1 MKYSNQVNAAQ
12 LYTSPPYI
20 RYFNLM
26 IRISILFF
34 FLLFSTVKLFAQ
46 NQPTQNT
53 PPPLPVREISG
64 IVKDSTDLG
73 VIGATVSLTSIKDT
87 LKTSTNS
94 DGIFVFKNVKSAT
107 YTILVQSI
115 GYRPSAPMRYKQNDA
130 IPRIVMDPILLKEQK
145 NTLNEVVIS
154 GTPSITYKTDTVE
167 YKASDYIVRANSTVD
182 ELLKKMEG
190 MEVGND
196 GSLVHQGQNVTKA
209 KLNGKEYQGGDIAT
223 AIKNLPAEIVD
234 KIQIV
239 DDYGDQA
246 ARTGIKDGDPEKVL
260 NITTRTDKSVG
271 NMANIFVG
279 AGNNDRYEAGI
290 FGTRINGNQTI
301 GVNGRFSNTVN
312 GVASSGDNSNNS
324 GGGGGGGGGRGG
336 QGGQN
341 TQNSGGSGS
350 GGTTTSGRGSFSI
363 RDKIGKKIE
372 LNLNYDYTSSN
383 VKSLNDS
390 YSVSPTRQRIQVI
403 ENGVPIMKDTT
414 YYTFANSLSNGENLN
429 KSHNFRA
436 EIEINLDSNNFL
448 RAVPTLR
455 YSSANN
461 TRFSDI
467 KQTGFYHQN
476 RKGTNIS
483 KNTRPQLGASVFY
496 QHIFKKPRR
505 NLSLQVDANSNNLDQ
520 EQEQDTKIIYFLNE
534 AETETRDSAVNR
546 IVARKNLQSNYRG
559 SFTFA
564 EPLTANTQLELNAQV
579 NYNGYDNTATTQNII
594 NGNPSGIIDSLSNIY
609 DYSFTQGRIALNY
622 RYGLSNMSKVRFSLG
637 ITAIPSLLSGTKV
650 SLGTTTNRSS
660 FNMVPIA
667 RFEYLWSRQHKM
679 SINYYGNAIEPTFD
693 QIQPVR
699 DVTNPQN
706 PIVGNPN
713 LVASF
718 QHTVRAGYDNYIANS
733 KLNYSLNV
741 NGSLT
746 DNSVIRNNVQIIDQ
760 ILTNQATSKKDT
772 IYITETRFL
781 NTSGAYKVNGNY
793 SISKQLNDR
802 RYNLS
807 LSGSASYDHRISM
820 SASQKNINTVMTF
833 IERFGPRINPND
845 WFEINPNVSY
855 NYTKSTNTLPGFR
868 DTKTNTLALNL
879 DGRMYF
885 LNSWLF
891 GYSASKN
898 YVSGID
904 ANVTSNPFVV
914 NAYIE
919 KEFFNRRGR
928 VTFQAFDILNQNN
941 FVSRDNSEDG
951 GYTDT
956 KSNALSRYFMLRL
969 SMRLQKWTGA
979 QGRGGRQIMRRGDGS
994 FM

>member
-1 MKYSNQVNAAQ
+1 MKYYNQVNAVP
-12 LYTSPPYI
+12 LHPNVPYI
-20 RYFNLM
+20 RYSILM
-26 IRISILFF
+26 LRASILFF
-34 FLLFSTVKLFAQ
+34 LLLFSSLKIFAQ
-46 NQPTQNT
+46 NSNAQNP

-73 VIGATVSLTSIKDT
+73 VIGATVSLTSDKDT

-107 YTILVQSI
+107 YILLVQSI
-115 GYRPSAPMRYKQNDA
+115 GYNSSKPARYKQNDA
-130 IPRIVMDPILLKEQK
+130 IPRIVMDPIVLKEQK

-196 GSLVHQGQNVTKA
+196 GTLVHQGQNVTKA

-234 KIQIV
+234 RIQIV

-271 NMANIFVG
+271 NMANIYAG

-301 GVNGRFSNTVN
+301 GVNARFNNTVN
-312 GVASSGDNSNNS
+312 GVAGGDNSNSGNS
-324 GGGGGGGGGRGG
+324 GGGGRGG
-336 QGGQN
+336 QGNQN
-341 TQNSGGSGS
+341 NNQGSSTGGS
-350 GGTTTSGRGSFSI
+350 GGTTTASRASFSI
-363 RDKIGKKIE
+363 RDKIGKKVE
-372 LNLNYDYTSSN
+372 VNLNYDFSN
-383 VKSLNDS
+383 SNINSLNDS

-403 ENGVPIMKDTT
+403 ENGVPVMKDTT
-414 YYTFANSLSNGENLN
+414 YYTFANSLSNGDNRN
-429 KSHNFRA
+429 KSHNFKA
-436 EIEINLDSNNFL
+436 EIEVDLDSSNFL
-448 RAVPTLR
+448 RVVPTLR
-455 YSSANN
+455 YASSNN
-461 TRFSDI
+461 TRFSNI
-467 KQTGFYHQN
+467 QQTGFYHQN
-476 RKGTNIS
+476 REGTNIS

-505 NLSLQVDANSNNLDQ
+505 NFSLQADANSNNLDQ

-534 AETETRDSAVNR
+534 AETERRDSAVNR

-564 EPLTANTQLELNAQV
+564 EPLSLNTQLELNAQV
-579 NYNGYDNTATTQNII
+579 NYNGYDNTATTQNIT
-594 NGNPSGIIDSLSNIY
+594 NGNPSGVIDSLSNIY

-622 RYGLSNMSKVRFSLG
+622 RYGLSHMSKVRFSLG
-637 ITAIPSLLSGTKV
+637 VTAIPSLLSGTKV

-660 FNMVPIA
+660 FNVVPIA

-679 SINYYGNAIEPTFD
+679 SVNYSGNAVEPTFD

-713 LVASF
+713 LNASF

-733 KLNYSLNV
+733 RLNYSFNL

-760 ILTNQATSKKDT
+760 ILTDPVSSRKDT

-781 NTSGAYKVNGNY
+781 NTNGAYKVNGNY
-793 SISKQLNDR
+793 SISKQLSDR

-820 SASQKNINTVMTF
+820 SASQKNVNTVMTF

-868 DTKTNTLALNL
+868 DTKTNTLAFNV

-885 LNSWLF
+885 LNTWLF

-919 KEFFNRRGR
+919 KELFNRRGR
-928 VTFQAFDILNQNN
+928 ITFQAFDILNQNN
-941 FVSRDNSEDG
+941 FVNRDNSEDG

-979 QGRGGRQIMRRGDGS
+979 QGRGSRGIMRRGDGS